1 MKSNLIHGLAAGVLS
16 GLAGVVYLTIYQE
29 LYYVDYSMIIN
40 SGAIIGASIIACVLM
55 SIVYFFLEKLK
66 KVSLFGIA
74 NLGFML
80 ISFLSIIPP
89 MTMSLPLEVDF
100 PELFP
105 GLVIPMHFFPV
116 MLFFGISPFFNKYF
130 TPDKV

>member
-1 MKSNLIHGLAAGVLS
+1 MKSNLIHGLVAGLLS
-16 GLAGVVYLTIYQE
+16 GLAGAAYLTIYQE
-29 LYYVDYSMIIN
+29 LYYVDYSSIIN
-40 SGAIIGASIIACVLM
+40 SASIIGASIIACVLM
-55 SIVYFFLEKLK
+55 SIMYFFLEKVK
-66 KVSLFGIA
+66 KVNLFGIA

-105 GLVIPMHFFPV
+105 GLVIPMHFFPA
-116 MLFFGISPFFNKYF
+116 MMFLGIVPFFNQRF
-130 TPDKV
+130 QSN